1 MPDAIQP
8 DDAADDPDLDRV
20 SAAMR
25 EMRPLMEMRHREGF
39 WPVPGRKSLLQSPIW
54 HDPRVAM
61 SSEHGGKMFF
71 LWKEKGFQQAIGTS
85 NVQPTSTFKDATG
98 SYNPGGLLQ
107 WMDLDLMMFLSALFT
122 DRQDKVIDADQ
133 RNIFDAIGYQSLDD
147 PPYEVLRSAI
157 KRLTGTQIWDFEE
170 TEQGEIQYRALP
182 PLLITTDQ
190 EKRLW
195 VKDGRRVR
203 LVVGI
208 GPGWVSEVRADNQ
221 VVDLNSYLYL
231 VREIR
236 NGDAQRRK
244 RAQVRYANKQNLSL
258 NASGDNAAGPDAIN
272 TEESSEDWRDIDRP
286 PDMARAVLLFCDS
299 LRRQQADKS
308 FITVAKTDW
317 LMERFADRHTPIP
330 YVTSSL
336 DLDKKVKLLGTD
348 LELSNSRKVKG
359 FFGDARRPDYKFLDL
374 LHEKGKVRRSLD
386 ALAKLRIF
394 KHYQVEGDKI
404 IIEWNDPRSVPRLE
418 IRDRAL
424 RWNDSPVAQ
433 VGYTGI
439 QKKFIVKDKLTGSL
453 HFVESE
459 HDAHHVP
466 GTGPAAT
473 TAAPAAS
480 LAPDQPHEREKPAGK
495 VKGGGSILESMD
507 RTGTNEWQM
516 ASLRQLHT
524 YFHLPAKNIKE
535 AIVAGWTA
543 RHLMNL
549 YLVLLWGRD
558 QGQVRNPVSLAMS
571 ELSNADPVKYDAESL
586 RRMHGPDFLKN
597 CGAWAFGPT
606 GPLAKKEEADAPS
619 TTPVAQSEPVRTAP
633 AAPTSP
639 ATPEVPATT
648 APDVSAALMAT
659 ILPAL
664 KLRIREIRKIS
675 EQAPSELL
683 SSEREELVEA
693 MASLGAAQAAVGG
706 LQPDRVRDVVV
717 ELLTANDPDV
727 RGAAAAY
734 LARVSGA

>member
-1 MPDAIQP
+1 MPDAILP
-8 DDAADDPDLDRV
+8 DSAADDPNLSRV
-20 SAAMR
+20 TAAMR
-25 EMRPLMEMRHREGF
+25 EMRGLMEMRHREGF

-71 LWKEKGFQQAIGTS
+71 LWKERGFQQAIGTS
-85 NVQPTSTFKDATG
+85 NIQPTSICKDATG

-244 RAQVRYANKQNLSL
+244 RAHVRFAAKQSRLALRGGAAADDKSDDDDAN
-258 NASGDNAAGPDAIN
+258 D
-272 TEESSEDWRDIDRP
+272 DWRDIDRP

-336 DLDKKVKLLGTD
+336 DLDKKVKLLGSD
-348 LELSNSRKVKG
+348 LELSSSRKVKG
-359 FFGDARRPDYKFLDL
+359 FFGDTKRPDYKFLDM
-374 LHEKGKVRRSLD
+374 LHEKGKIRRSLD

-418 IRDRAL
+418 VRDRAL

-433 VGYTGI
+433 VGYTGV
-439 QKKFIVKDKLTGSL
+439 QRKFIVTDKLTGSL
-453 HFVESE
+453 HFVDTEDDARSPVASPAPESTS
-459 HDAHHVP
+459 P
-466 GTGPAAT
+466 SRP
-473 TAAPAAS
+473 
-480 LAPDQPHEREKPAGK
+480 LAPPVDAVTKSKTAHASKKSSVLDAMDHTDISETQARYLRE
-495 VKGGGSILESMD
+495 
-507 RTGTNEWQM
+507 
-516 ASLRQLHT
+516 LHA
-524 YFHLPAKNIKE
+524 YYHLPPKVIKE
-535 AIVAGWTA
+535 AIATGWSA
-543 RHLMNL
+543 KQLFHM
-549 YLVLLWGRD
+549 YLVVLWGHH
-558 QGQVRNPVSLAMS
+558 QGDIRKHVAFAIS
-571 ELSNADPVKYDAESL
+571 ELSNADPQKYDGASL
-586 RRMHGPDFLKN
+586 RKMHGQEYLTM
-597 CGAWAFGPT
+597 CQTWAFAAG
-606 GPLAKKEEADAPS
+606 GPLCPVTAETVPASSSPGTTSGQSATPSTDAP
-619 TTPVAQSEPVRTAP
+619 PAQQPPSVL
-633 AAPTSP
+633 SP
-639 ATPEVPATT
+639 
-648 APDVSAALMAT
+648 DISAALIAT

-664 KLRIREIRKIS
+664 KQRIRDIRS
-675 EQAPSELL
+675 SPEASAPAL
-683 SSEREELVEA
+683 SVEREELVEA
-693 MASLGAAQAAVGG
+693 MAAIGAAQAAAGG
-706 LQPDRVRDVVV
+706 PQPDRVRDVVV
-717 ELLTANDPDV
+717 ELLTAVNPEV
-727 RGAAAAY
+727 RAAAASY
-734 LARVSGA
+734 LARVSGS